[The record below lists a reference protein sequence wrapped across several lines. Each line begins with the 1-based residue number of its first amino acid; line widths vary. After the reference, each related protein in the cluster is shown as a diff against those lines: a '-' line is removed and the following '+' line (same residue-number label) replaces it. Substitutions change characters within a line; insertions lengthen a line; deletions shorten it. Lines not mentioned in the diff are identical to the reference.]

1 MEEKYQNKYR
11 TSSPRLAGWDY
22 GAHGLYFVTI
32 STLNRVPY
40 FGDILPNENNEAL
53 FLQSSIMGEF
63 AHINWLKIP
72 EINPFVELDEFVVM
86 PDHLHGIL
94 FFNKPDKINW
104 EANKFG
110 VQKDNLASVLRGYK
124 SSVKK
129 YANDNSIDFA
139 WQPRYYDR
147 VIRNDRE
154 YNNISNTFI
163 TIPTTGLLKE
173 IGLKIYISD
182 PNHQG

>member
-32 STLNRVPY
+32 CTLNRVPY

-94 FFNKPDKINW
+94 FFNKPDKNQLGS
-104 EANKFG
+104 K
-110 VQKDNLASVLRGYK
+110 
-124 SSVKK
+124 
-129 YANDNSIDFA
+129 
-139 WQPRYYDR
+139 
-147 VIRNDRE
+147 
-154 YNNISNTFI
+154 
-163 TIPTTGLLKE
+163 
-173 IGLKIYISD
+173 
-182 PNHQG
+182 